1 MGFKADDIDSLP
13 AYDDLTFTPERVAR
27 YPNGEQPDDPSLDT
41 SMDEIETFECYIRTD
56 FDKEFIAK
64 DCGINLASL
73 ETRLRRANERERRN
87 GNQRTE
93 SGTMRISL
101 AAVCWTKARASTS
114 MTKAPHQG

>member
-1 MGFKADDIDSLP
+1 MRLWKGPTMSKPHSI
-13 AYDDLTFTPERVAR
+13 R
-27 YPNGEQPDDPSLDT
+27 
-41 SMDEIETFECYIRTD
+41 YIRQMMEWG

-93 SGTMRISL
+93 SGTSG
-101 AAVCWTKARASTS
+101 SQPNS
-114 MTKAPHQG
+114 